1 MKSIA
6 TFLSGYLVV
15 HILLISLVEAYFC
28 VPLKLVSLGF
38 IFLVFGIA
46 VANSKK
52 IIIEKSDI
60 VIVFLL
66 AFLNIYYALI
76 GFRGLVY
83 FYMTYVL
90 FLAIILSKVILPN
103 ISLKRYLA
111 KINTIYLIVLIG
123 LVIEYLILIFIGDA
137 IFIDLFMC
145 SGETG
150 VRGYIPFHNI
160 TSEILP
166 YNITGLN
173 SILLGSQ
180 TAPQLTIIIFI
191 WYLYKYKVN
200 KEGVYM
206 ALGLLAF
213 FMSILSPTLTSLLL
227 LLTTIV
233 IINLIN
239 LISTYKEEIR
249 NYYKVYIA
257 FFITVLSIYI
267 LVKLFTYRY
276 SSIANIYELYI
287 LENLLPF
294 AYLDLNEVLFG
305 ATYERRV
312 ELFGVGEIALLD
324 HLLDFGVLGMGV
336 FYISV
341 FYYIIRALDNRNV
354 MALTPNIF
362 ILVIFILG
370 NLHYQV
376 MFGLGV
382 LELFVLHLAYIIY
395 HGSSIKK

>member
-6 TFLSGYLVV
+6 TFLLGYLVV

-76 GFRGLVY
+76 DFRGLVY

-145 SGETG
+145 
-150 VRGYIPFHNI
+150 
-160 TSEILP
+160 
-166 YNITGLN
+166 
-173 SILLGSQ
+173 
-180 TAPQLTIIIFI
+180 
-191 WYLYKYKVN
+191 
-200 KEGVYM
+200 
-206 ALGLLAF
+206 
-213 FMSILSPTLTSLLL
+213 
-227 LLTTIV
+227 
-233 IINLIN
+233 
-239 LISTYKEEIR
+239 
-249 NYYKVYIA
+249 
-257 FFITVLSIYI
+257 
-267 LVKLFTYRY
+267 
-276 SSIANIYELYI
+276 
-287 LENLLPF
+287 
-294 AYLDLNEVLFG
+294 
-305 ATYERRV
+305 
-312 ELFGVGEIALLD
+312 
-324 HLLDFGVLGMGV
+324 
-336 FYISV
+336 
-341 FYYIIRALDNRNV
+341 
-354 MALTPNIF
+354 
-362 ILVIFILG
+362 
-370 NLHYQV
+370 
-376 MFGLGV
+376 
-382 LELFVLHLAYIIY
+382 
-395 HGSSIKK
+395 